1 MQSRAQGRPQ
11 RVAGSSSFAVSAF
24 IGRPRPG
31 RCLRTNATFRF
42 IEVNG
47 GGTCASSS
55 RGPWAAKD
63 KQTLAQDGD
72 AGGGNTALCLRL
84 SDPKLRSDRERV
96 GDEACPDAFR

>member
-1 MQSRAQGRPQ
+1 MH
-11 RVAGSSSFAVSAF
+11 
-24 IGRPRPG
+24 RPRPG

-72 AGGGNTALCLRL
+72 AGGGTQLFAYDLAIQSFDQTANAWGTKLARML
-84 SDPKLRSDRERV
+84 SAEFGITNVPIRSDADLSE
-96 GDEACPDAFR
+96 GLTL